1 MHRQA
6 DQVKRRSSA
15 HPSVRMRNVD
25 IARGRTGY
33 GFTVSGQAPCVLS
46 CILKGSP
53 ADYVGLRSGDRILSV
68 NDINVSKASHEDVVK
83 LIGKCTGVL
92 QLVIAEGSN
101 HSDTGSSDEELYFNE
116 GKVAWM
122 NNKPK
127 SKILGLNR
135 AEKVVADVQSG
146 GIFNMLFNN
155 SSNSTKCG
163 RNCIQQ
169 QRQVTEKV
177 SGFPTR
183 RGSAKTNHNSLS
195 EEEVMKVLNDDS
207 VFDNG
212 LENQGGFVLDAS
224 ILNVGMIVGYLGSIE
239 LPSTSSNLE
248 NDSLQAIR
256 GCMRRLR
263 AEQKIHSLV
272 LMKIMQDCI
281 KLFNDKSAVL
291 AVYPAEK
298 LAFSAVCPDDRR
310 FFGLVTM
317 QTSDDHSLANEN
329 EGGLRTSCHVFM
341 VDPDLCQHKIHQG
354 IARRFGIECTPDPDT
369 NGCLEFPPSSQ
380 PVLQFVSVLYKDMG
394 ESFENMR
401 ARAFLDGDISD
412 GQQNN
417 STGSNSDSGIGCYS
431 QEEKSSRVLV
441 VDLGTNS
448 NKHVPNGAWGNVQCK
463 GQMQGIS
470 QWNGCRPDLESKFHA
485 PRLSELAQSDCCLHN
500 GNRHLGPSA
509 RLDVPGTSPWSV
521 FPSAKKSD
529 IVNSAPCATPRWLPL
544 HIRKDWQY
552 CSSSDQESY
561 AESTDG
567 LSSVNCSTLKQD
579 LPPPMSK
586 IQTEKYRVG
595 SGLGQPFRIVPQTN
609 ELTSKL
615 FGMEKMFGIQQNNKK
630 SKDKKGAKFSG
641 ISVGFPQAS
650 QRSSVRRSY
659 GRSKRFSITRSL
671 DDLETAAV
679 SDGELNSADLK
690 NYNSENSINSNASLP
705 SVQSC
710 RKHTERQVASWAVSF
725 ERLLQD
731 PVGIRYFSEFLKK
744 EFSEENILFWQNCE
758 YFSQILQHDK
768 KQLLCRA
775 REIYNNFLSN
785 KAVTPVNIDSQAQL
799 ADDIINA
806 PHPDMFKEQ
815 QLQIFNLMK
824 FDSYTRFLKSSLYQ
838 ECMLAEVEGRTLPD
852 PCQVPCSPASRH
864 SASSDRSNLS
874 TPNKPNTK
882 FKSGRLLPTELEDDN
897 GNKKRGTFFS
907 WSRRSL
913 GRPQKRKENGDSHL
927 DLSESNGLSQ
937 WRRES
942 FGSTSSSTSTELMNA
957 GCPGNNRHEYDSTKV
972 LLPVAEREKSSKHCT
987 INLPDGSS
995 RTVSIQTGI
1004 SIRQLLTELCEKLQ
1018 IQLAAIDLFL
1028 VGGDKPLVLDQDC
1041 STLNSREIRLEKRTL
1056 FRLDL
1061 VPINRSVGLKAKP
1074 TKPVT
1079 EVLRPVVAKYGLD
1092 LNELVARINGEP
1104 EVLDLGVPISNLD
1117 GQRVVLDIAEHI
1129 KGKDKQKSGGGKPGS
1144 SNISTQNHSE
1154 DGRPVGKPSSVKA
1167 RGDNGKSSKDARP
1180 LKKEDIIQR
1189 TNRKRQPKLN
1199 MDEVEEFFDLLSKAQ
1214 SNRVND
1220 QRGLLKKEDLV
1231 LPDFLRLKP
1240 TIPEPDSS
1248 TPAASKGNDRKRE
1261 EKCQTLQKSLKS
1273 AQQSS
1278 KLEYMDSSTANSS
1291 TLNFN
1296 ENSNNIKTKPTHQQ
1310 DNCHR
1315 PVLVPP
1321 NYVKPNTKQTN
1332 DAPFHVP
1339 VSPIPHVNEQRWKK
1353 RSGDWQAETV
1363 TPYEDEN
1370 AFDLTLV
1377 AEGDINSPNSTLLPP
1392 APTTP
1397 STVSKLEIANY
1408 TPPTPYTD
1416 GQENSSHCRSNSD
1429 STNERGKI
1437 SQTKPACFGQNSGT
1451 QTQTSIN
1458 STALARS
1465 TNHSQVGLP
1474 VNTIIDTDG
1483 VKSEDG
1489 ARTEES
1495 DGNLSFEGYISELKC
1510 CQGRMRTGV
1519 YRMSEL
1525 PSLISVKSERSKALE
1540 AQHKATFV

>member
-6 DQVKRRSSA
+6 DQMKRRSSNN
-15 HPSVRMRNVD
+15 PSLRVRNVD

-33 GFTVSGQAPCVLS
+33 GFTLSGQAPCVLS

-53 ADYVGLRSGDRILSV
+53 AHYVGLRSGDRILSV

-83 LIGKCTGVL
+83 LIGQCTGVL
-92 QLVIAEGSN
+92 RLVIAEGSN

-146 GIFNMLFNN
+146 GIFKMLFDN

-163 RNCIQQ
+163 RNCVQQ

-183 RGSAKTNHNSLS
+183 HGNAKTNHNSLS

-207 VFDNG
+207 VFVNG
-212 LENQGGFVLDAS
+212 LENQDGFVLDAS

-239 LPSTSSNLE
+239 LPSTNSNVE
-248 NDSLQAIR
+248 NESLQAIR

-272 LMKIMQDCI
+272 LMKIMHDCI
-281 KLFNDKSAVL
+281 KLFNDKNAVL

-341 VDPDLCQHKIHQG
+341 VDPDLCQHKMHQG

-369 NGCLEFPPSSQ
+369 SGCLEFPPSSQ

-394 ESFENMR
+394 ESFESMR

-448 NKHVPNGAWGNVQCK
+448 NKHVPNGAWGNVQGK
-463 GQMQGIS
+463 GQMQGAS

-485 PRLSELAQSDCCLHN
+485 PRISELSQSDCSLHN

-509 RLDVPGTSPWSV
+509 RLDVPGASPWSV
-521 FPSAKKSD
+521 FTSAKKSD

-544 HIRKDWQY
+544 HIRQDWQY

-567 LSSVNCSTLKQD
+567 LSSVNCGTLKQD

-595 SGLGQPFRIVPQTN
+595 SGLGQPFRNIAQKN

-630 SKDKKGAKFSG
+630 SKDKKGARFSG
-641 ISVGFPQAS
+641 ISVGFPQAP

-710 RKHTERQVASWAVSF
+710 RKHVERQVASWAVSF

-758 YFSQILQHDK
+758 YFSQIPQHDK
-768 KQLLCRA
+768 KQLLYRA

-824 FDSYTRFLKSSLYQ
+824 FDSYTRFLKSTLYQ
-838 ECMLAEVEGRTLPD
+838 ECMLAEVEGRSLPD

-874 TPNKPNTK
+874 IPNKSSTK
-882 FKSGRLLPTELEDDN
+882 PKSSRLLPFELEEDN
-897 GNKKRGTFFS
+897 GNKKKGTFFS

-913 GRPQKRKENGDSHL
+913 GRTQKRKENGDS
-927 DLSESNGLSQ
+927 DPSESNGLSQ
-937 WRRES
+937 WHRES
-942 FGSTSSSTSTELMNA
+942 FGSMSSSNSTELMAA
-957 GCPGNNRHEYDSTKV
+957 GCPGNNRQEHDSTK
-972 LLPVAEREKSSKHCT
+972 VAEREKSSKHCT
-987 INLPDGSS
+987 VSLPDGSS
-995 RTVSIQTGI
+995 RTVSIQPGI

-1079 EVLRPVVAKYGLD
+1079 EVLRPVVAKYGLN
-1092 LNELVARINGEP
+1092 LSELVARINGES
-1104 EVLDLGVPISNLD
+1104 EALDLGVPISNLD
-1117 GQRVVLDIAEHI
+1117 GQRVVLDVAEHF
-1129 KGKDKQKSGGGKPGS
+1129 KGQDRQNSAVGKPGS
-1144 SNISTQNHSE
+1144 SNTGTQNH
-1154 DGRPVGKPSSVKA
+1154 GA
-1167 RGDNGKSSKDARP
+1167 KSF
-1180 LKKEDIIQR
+1180 L
-1189 TNRKRQPKLN
+1189 TFYPKL
-1199 MDEVEEFFDLLSKAQ
+1199 
-1214 SNRVND
+1214 RV
-1220 QRGLLKKEDLV
+1220 
-1231 LPDFLRLKP
+1231 
-1240 TIPEPDSS
+1240 
-1248 TPAASKGNDRKRE
+1248 
-1261 EKCQTLQKSLKS
+1261 
-1273 AQQSS
+1273 
-1278 KLEYMDSSTANSS
+1278 
-1291 TLNFN
+1291 
-1296 ENSNNIKTKPTHQQ
+1296 
-1310 DNCHR
+1310 
-1315 PVLVPP
+1315 
-1321 NYVKPNTKQTN
+1321 
-1332 DAPFHVP
+1332 
-1339 VSPIPHVNEQRWKK
+1339 
-1353 RSGDWQAETV
+1353 
-1363 TPYEDEN
+1363 
-1370 AFDLTLV
+1370 
-1377 AEGDINSPNSTLLPP
+1377 
-1392 APTTP
+1392 
-1397 STVSKLEIANY
+1397 
-1408 TPPTPYTD
+1408 
-1416 GQENSSHCRSNSD
+1416 
-1429 STNERGKI
+1429 
-1437 SQTKPACFGQNSGT
+1437 
-1451 QTQTSIN
+1451 
-1458 STALARS
+1458 
-1465 TNHSQVGLP
+1465 
-1474 VNTIIDTDG
+1474 
-1483 VKSEDG
+1483 
-1489 ARTEES
+1489 TE
-1495 DGNLSFEGYISELKC
+1495 
-1510 CQGRMRTGV
+1510 
-1519 YRMSEL
+1519 
-1525 PSLISVKSERSKALE
+1525 
-1540 AQHKATFV
+1540 